1 MKGIIVIDRQKV
13 ISVFLLLWLQMQKH
27 VEINTWPVIKASTY
41 PIAIWFAQMKNDEK
55 LQRKLS
61 RELFRNS

>member
-1 MKGIIVIDRQKV
+1 
-13 ISVFLLLWLQMQKH
+13 MQKH